1 MCAKLS
7 PLPDTWSM
15 TMQPTQAISKRE
27 HFALEILKGMLA
39 SGNPDDRIMGAYD
52 LRGEEFYE
60 GFHPSMVNLT
70 VRAFKMADCM
80 LGYPAYEDEYIAV
93 FDNPNEPKS
102 ESNHDD
108 IKSV

>member
-1 MCAKLS
+1 
-7 PLPDTWSM
+7 
-15 TMQPTQAISKRE
+15 MQPTEAISKRE

-39 SGNPDDRIMGAYD
+39 SGNPDNAVPVFHY
-52 LRGEEFYE
+52 LRAEEFYE

-80 LGYPAYEDEYIAV
+80 LGYPAYEAEYIAV

-102 ESNHDD
+102 E
-108 IKSV
+108 